1 MTEKLYDLNSY
12 ASEFECRVLELY
24 NDNDNLIIVTDRT
37 AFFPQGGGQTSDVGT
52 LGKLYVKDVQIE
64 RGKILHIVENYEE
77 SFKKISVG
85 DVVKGQ
91 IDMKKRFSD
100 MQQHSGEHIFSG
112 IVHKLFGY
120 DNVGFHLSTQSVTLD
135 FNGILSSDDIYKIE
149 SLANKA
155 VWDNL
160 EIKVFYPTEK
170 ELEAIKYR
178 SKKEINEAL
187 RLVEI
192 PGVDICACCAPH
204 VKRTGEIGLI
214 EVVSFEKHR
223 GGTRLSILCGERAVC
238 DMRKKLNENKKV
250 SDLLAGKE
258 TETFNMV
265 QKVKLDNA
273 QLSHELSLAKLEALR
288 AKAATIKE
296 DEIISVF
303 CDLTDVNSIREYA
316 DILSEKAKKFAAVF
330 GGSDED
336 YKYVIISKSG
346 YDVNA
351 LCKKLNADFSGR
363 GGGRGGIVQGS
374 LQGGNQAE
382 IEASVLG

>member
-170 ELEAIKYR
+170 ELEAIEYR

-223 GGTRLSILCGERAVC
+223 GGTRLCILCGERAVC

-258 TETFNMV
+258 TETFNIV

-374 LQGGNQAE
+374 LQGGNKAE
-382 IEASVLG
+382 IEASVLS